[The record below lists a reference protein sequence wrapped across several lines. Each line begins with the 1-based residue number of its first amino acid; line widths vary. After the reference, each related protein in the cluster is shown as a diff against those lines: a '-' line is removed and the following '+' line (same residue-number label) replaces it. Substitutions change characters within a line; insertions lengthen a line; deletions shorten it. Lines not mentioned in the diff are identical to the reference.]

1 MTLPSS
7 LSRRAI
13 RQRGFTMIEIAI
25 ALGVIGFALVAIMGI
40 LPFGMNVQRD
50 NRAETVI
57 NQDATYWLEAIRNG
71 AQAASFTDYDLTN
84 YVVKI
89 FVPASSTTNPYEPLN
104 GNGGLAARDLD
115 TTSDIIS
122 LLTQTVNTN
131 ARAYVRAIS
140 GAAGEK
146 GSEVSFT
153 YQMEVSMFQP
163 EPVDIPTLWELS
175 LTFRWPVVNV
185 GNNLPPPPSAKV
197 LHYRTQISRSHVT
210 TNIIGGAEYYLFNP

>member
-50 NRAETVI
+50 NRAETII

-71 AQAASFTDYDLTN
+71 AQAASFGEVDLTN
-84 YVVKI
+84 YMVKI
-89 FVPASSTTNPYEPLN
+89 FAPSSNTNSPYEL
-104 GNGGLAARDLD
+104 GNGSEGLAARKFD
-115 TTSDIIS
+115 TTSDIIT
-122 LLTQTVNTN
+122 LLTYTGNNTESYV
-131 ARAYVRAIS
+131 RAFVRAIS
-140 GAAGEK
+140 GSAGEK

-163 EPVDIPTLWELS
+163 EPVDIPTLWDLS
-175 LTFRWPVVNV
+175 LTFRWPVVAER
-185 GNNLPPPPSAKV
+185 PPSGAKV

-210 TNIIGGAEYYLFNP
+210 TTNVLGTDFHLFNP